1 MTGPGDEIAKEE
13 RLGRGKLRASHSD
26 RDQVAGALRAAFV
39 EGRITEDEL
48 GERVDRVHA
57 SRTYAELAE
66 VIADIPTALTGARS
80 SRAPWRA
87 TKRAWWFEYAA
98 FLPGI
103 VAVILLPPGPGTTIW
118 TLIVFLAVIYPCFWT
133 LGVVKMVASRRA
145 KPSSE
150 PPLPLPRYQV
160 IEFLRAAQAQ
170 GRLTEDELETR
181 TAQVPKAPS
190 AWSRAEQDALIA
202 DLPADMTARQPTATE
217 AWTGVG
223 VSAAAAGVLAAFVL
237 GGFDNSLAFLTAGAS
252 AATVLLA
259 PPITVGLI
267 VDARHQKRSGGQ
279 LRLGPAPSA
288 GG

>member
-1 MTGPGDEIAKEE
+1 MTGPGDEMAKEE
-13 RLGRGKLRASHSD
+13 RRGRGRLRASHSD
-26 RDQVAGALRAAFV
+26 REQVVGALQAAFV

-80 SRAPWRA
+80 SRSPWRA

-103 VAVILLPPGPGTTIW
+103 VAIILLPPGPGTTIW
-118 TLIVFLAVIYPCFWT
+118 TLIMFLAIIYPCFWT
-133 LGVVKMVASRRA
+133 LGVVKMAASQRA

-150 PPLPLPRYQV
+150 QPLPLPRYQV
-160 IEFLRAAQAQ
+160 IEFLRAAQEQ

-202 DLPADMTARQPTATE
+202 DLPADMTARRPSAAE

-223 VSAAAAGVLAAFVL
+223 VSAAAVGVLAALML